1 MATGSENRVMARV
14 NNRSTGGS
22 TSLIRH
28 LQILRTV
35 TEAVSRSLDLNEVIQ
50 KSLAALTDVT
60 GHEIASL
67 HLVSVD
73 GKTLL
78 LRGER
83 GLSDKLREINQ
94 MLPMGQGLIGRVA
107 ASGRV
112 RRVDEAGR
120 APDLLPAARAA
131 VSAEGIRG
139 FVCVPIRA
147 RHRVLGTL
155 SLGRQTEDR
164 FSNEEVALLESTA
177 DQIGLALDNARLY
190 SETRRQL
197 DELEHAESQVAEGE
211 RLSTVGRLAAG
222 LVHEINN
229 PLTAIL
235 GQAELLMRDATPAS
249 RERLGL
255 IVQETSRAAR
265 LLKSVQALSRPRQ
278 LARRACAL
286 QDEVRAVLDFTQA
299 QREYVGIQTVAE
311 LGEAPP
317 VWADADQLRQVV
329 LNLVQNAQHAMT
341 THAGERVLTVRTRA
355 GVNRVFLDVLDTGPG
370 IAAEVLPRIF
380 DAFFTTKAADEGTGL
395 GLWVSYDIAE
405 QHGGRLSAAN
415 RPGGGAVFT
424 LELPQ
429 RRPAS

>member
-1 MATGSENRVMARV
+1 MSTGSDNRVMARV
-14 NNRSTGGS
+14 NNRSASGS

-147 RHRVLGTL
+147 PNPKMLKDNPRMHTTL
-155 SLGRQTEDR
+155 
-164 FSNEEVALLESTA
+164 
-177 DQIGLALDNARLY
+177 
-190 SETRRQL
+190 
-197 DELEHAESQVAEGE
+197 
-211 RLSTVGRLAAG
+211 
-222 LVHEINN
+222 HE
-229 PLTAIL
+229 
-235 GQAELLMRDATPAS
+235 
-249 RERLGL
+249 
-255 IVQETSRAAR
+255 
-265 LLKSVQALSRPRQ
+265 
-278 LARRACAL
+278 
-286 QDEVRAVLDFTQA
+286 
-299 QREYVGIQTVAE
+299 
-311 LGEAPP
+311 
-317 VWADADQLRQVV
+317 
-329 LNLVQNAQHAMT
+329 
-341 THAGERVLTVRTRA
+341 
-355 GVNRVFLDVLDTGPG
+355 
-370 IAAEVLPRIF
+370 
-380 DAFFTTKAADEGTGL
+380 
-395 GLWVSYDIAE
+395 
-405 QHGGRLSAAN
+405 
-415 RPGGGAVFT
+415 
-424 LELPQ
+424 
-429 RRPAS
+429 

>member
-1 MATGSENRVMARV
+1 MSTGSDNRVRARV
-14 NNRSTGGS
+14 NNRSASGT

-50 KSLAALTDVT
+50 KSLSALTDVT

-73 GKTLL
+73 GKMLL

-83 GLSDKLREINQ
+83 GLSDRLRETNQ

-107 ASGRV
+107 ACVRV

-190 SETRRQL
+190 SETRVQL
-197 DELEHAESQVAEGE
+197 EDL
-211 RLSTVGRLAAG
+211 
-222 LVHEINN
+222 
-229 PLTAIL
+229 
-235 GQAELLMRDATPAS
+235 
-249 RERLGL
+249 
-255 IVQETSRAAR
+255 
-265 LLKSVQALSRPRQ
+265 
-278 LARRACAL
+278 RRSHT
-286 QDEVRAVLDFTQA
+286 D
-299 QREYVGIQTVAE
+299 
-311 LGEAPP
+311 
-317 VWADADQLRQVV
+317 VV
-329 LNLVQNAQHAMT
+329 
-341 THAGERVLTVRTRA
+341 
-355 GVNRVFLDVLDTGPG
+355 
-370 IAAEVLPRIF
+370 
-380 DAFFTTKAADEGTGL
+380 
-395 GLWVSYDIAE
+395 
-405 QHGGRLSAAN
+405 
-415 RPGGGAVFT
+415 
-424 LELPQ
+424 
-429 RRPAS
+429 

>member
-1 MATGSENRVMARV
+1 MSTGSDNRVMARV
-14 NNRSTGGS
+14 NNRSASGS

-155 SLGRQTEDR
+155 SPVAWSGVSPLQACLEIADVLVAVGHPREIKGPVVVGLEGEDR
-164 FSNEEVALLESTA
+164 VAIHRVV
-177 DQIGLALDNARLY
+177 IGPDDARPGN
-190 SETRRQL
+190 
-197 DELEHAESQVAEGE
+197 VAVE
-211 RLSTVGRLAAG
+211 RG
-222 LVHEINN
+222 
-229 PLTAIL
+229 
-235 GQAELLMRDATPAS
+235 
-249 RERLGL
+249 
-255 IVQETSRAAR
+255 
-265 LLKSVQALSRPRQ
+265 
-278 LARRACAL
+278 
-286 QDEVRAVLDFTQA
+286 
-299 QREYVGIQTVAE
+299 VGI
-311 LGEAPP
+311 G
-317 VWADADQLRQVV
+317 
-329 LNLVQNAQHAMT
+329 
-341 THAGERVLTVRTRA
+341 AGE
-355 GVNRVFLDVLDTGPG
+355 P
-370 IAAEVLPRIF
+370 
-380 DAFFTTKAADEGTGL
+380 
-395 GLWVSYDIAE
+395 
-405 QHGGRLSAAN
+405 
-415 RPGGGAVFT
+415 
-424 LELPQ
+424 
-429 RRPAS
+429 